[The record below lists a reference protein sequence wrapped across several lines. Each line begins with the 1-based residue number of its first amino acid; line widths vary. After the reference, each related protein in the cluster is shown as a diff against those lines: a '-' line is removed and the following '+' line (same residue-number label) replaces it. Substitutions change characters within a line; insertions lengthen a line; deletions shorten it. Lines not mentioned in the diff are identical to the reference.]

1 MTQGW
6 PPPPAHH
13 LLVSS
18 TAQQGH
24 PAKRRGPSRAQP
36 QLGVPEKPRLG
47 SRVQYE
53 DVKFS
58 LVPEVSFQELGQES
72 QPLDPPHFSPE
83 HQSRQEPG
91 APGDTSPP
99 GSGAAP
105 GPGMF
110 SGIWPGAGTPSPTQD
125 VAVPAGPPRSLTQ
138 AGPLSPRPPTAQQP
152 RGCISSRNLTVPP
165 GRRCDD
171 TRPAQGEAEAQGG

>member
-24 PAKRRGPSRAQP
+24 PAKRRGPSGAQP

-47 SRVQYE
+47 SRVQFE
-53 DVKFS
+53 DVKLS

-72 QPLDPPHFSPE
+72 QPLDPLTSL
-83 HQSRQEPG
+83 QSIRAAKSLGLPG
-91 APGDTSPP
+91 TRHPLDLGQPRDLACSP
-99 GSGAAP
+99 GSGRAQARP
-105 GPGMF
+105 HQHRT
-110 SGIWPGAGTPSPTQD
+110 WPSLRGRPVHSLK
-125 VAVPAGPPRSLTQ
+125 PAH
-138 AGPLSPRPPTAQQP
+138 
-152 RGCISSRNLTVPP
+152 
-165 GRRCDD
+165 
-171 TRPAQGEAEAQGG
+171 